1 MKGNKL
7 EFYCVKVLNVI
18 KNMSVV
24 DALAVLKTVE
34 LSIIKS
40 LKKDGDKK

>member
-1 MKGNKL
+1 MKGNEL
-7 EFYCVKVLNVI
+7 EFYSVKVLNVI
-18 KNMSVV
+18 KNMPVV
-24 DALAVLKTVE
+24 DALTVLKTVE